1 MLTSNSITG
10 SFHVPVDWG
19 TAMTM
24 RRLRLRHPLAREI
37 AVVLALKVVA
47 LATLYFL
54 FFGPS
59 QRPDLTP
66 EAVGDAV
73 FGPVSAAETRS
84 DYDV

>member
-1 MLTSNSITG
+1 
-10 SFHVPVDWG
+10 
-19 TAMTM
+19 MTL
-24 RRLRLRHPLAREI
+24 RRLRPGHPLVREI

-47 LATLYFL
+47 LAALYFL

-73 FGPVSAAETRS
+73 FGPVPTAETRS
-84 DYDV
+84 DRDV

>member
-1 MLTSNSITG
+1 
-10 SFHVPVDWG
+10 
-19 TAMTM
+19 MTL
-24 RRLRLRHPLAREI
+24 RRLRSGHPLVREI

-59 QRPDLTP
+59 QRPELTP

-73 FGPVSAAETRS
+73 FGPVPAADTRS
-84 DYDV
+84 DRDV